1 MSASANRCMVMIMW
15 PLLSPAFAADPAPTP
30 PAAPQSVPAAA
41 PKSDAAKSAENA
53 RDLHALNPC
62 SAKPPAAWSSK
73 K

>member
-30 PAAPQSVPAAA
+30 PAAPAAPQPVPAAV
-41 PKSDAAKSAENA
+41 PRSDAAKTAENA
-53 RDLHALNPC
+53 RDLHALN
-62 SAKPPAAWSSK
+62 AQPPAAWCSK